1 MSRGWISDDA
11 SMTNMQHYVVVQ
23 NSLDVAFEGEHT
35 ILACK
40 EKISPFLFVALFV
53 KINILFYIFSTA
65 KTIFAGDFIELNWN
79 IFPNIQYQPVFAEQT
94 YNFEFHSITTQC
106 C

>member
-53 KINILFYIFSTA
+53 KKNVNYCALYDIKFCQIAPILLKARIH
-65 KTIFAGDFIELNWN
+65 I
-79 IFPNIQYQPVFAEQT
+79 
-94 YNFEFHSITTQC
+94 
-106 C
+106 